1 MALTRDKKNQIY
13 EDVSNILD
21 TSKLT
26 VVAKYTGTSVKQ
38 LQQLR
43 KIAKESGTSVKVFKN
58 RIVLK
63 ALEANPKFKDIDM
76 SLFTGM
82 LIYASNNQDEI
93 ASAKVITDFAKA
105 NPTLQIVGSLDLDG
119 KLMSAI
125 DTKELASI
133 PTLEVLRG
141 QLVGTLA
148 APLSGFV
155 GVLTG
160 NVRSIL
166 NVLNAHAE
174 QVN

>member
-1 MALTRDKKNQIY
+1 MALTKDKKNQIY
-13 EDVSNILD
+13 EDVSAILD
-21 TSKLT
+21 NSKLT
-26 VVAKYTGTSVKQ
+26 VVAKYSGTSVKQ
-38 LQQLR
+38 LQELR

-63 ALEANPKFKDIDM
+63 ALESNPKFKDADV

-82 LIYASNNQDEI
+82 LIYASNSQDEI
-93 ASAKVITDFAKA
+93 ASAKVIADFAKT
-105 NPTLQIVGSLDLDG
+105 NPTLEIVGSLGLDG
-119 KLMSAI
+119 SLMSAA

-133 PTLEVLRG
+133 PAMEVLRG

-155 GVLTG
+155 GVLSG

-166 NVLNAHAE
+166 NVLNAHME